1 VSSPPARPAD
11 EAVIRSAAQFKALG
25 HPVRHGLVNLLR
37 QRPATLRQ
45 LGESL
50 GLAKGTVAH
59 HVQVLRDAGLVD
71 VAETRHVRGGTEL
84 YFALVSAAFRHEGSR
99 GARLLFEAAL
109 SEMADPEPE
118 TPEHT
123 TLRHV
128 WLPPGAAAALA
139 AQLEACGTGIE
150 SARTADARPYGVLL
164 SLFPT
169 GTPRLPE
176 DDGQDG

>member
-1 VSSPPARPAD
+1 
-11 EAVIRSAAQFKALG
+11 VIRSAAQFKALG
-25 HPVRHGLVNLLR
+25 HPVRHDIVNLLR

-45 LGESL
+45 LADSL

-59 HVQVLRDAGLVD
+59 HVQVLREAGLVS
-71 VAETRHVRGGTEL
+71 VAETRHVRGGTEH
-84 YFALVSAAFRHEGSR
+84 YFALVSAAFRHEGIR

-109 SEMADPEPE
+109 NEMADPEQE

-128 WLPPGAAAALA
+128 WLPREAAETLA
-139 AQLEACGTGIE
+139 AEIEAYGTGIE
-150 SARTADARPYGVLL
+150 SAEAAGARPYGVLL

-169 GTPRLPE
+169 DTPRLPE